1 MPRPAAPIAVPATSP
16 SHVSAHDQQA
26 QNLKGIVLMALGFF
40 SLAACDTQAKL
51 LTAELPPFQVAWF
64 RQLGLLIGVLA
75 LLAVRGPGLLRS
87 ARPVI
92 QIGRGLTAA
101 ASAAF
106 FIYGVGFVPLADAVA
121 VTFISPFIVTILGAV
136 MLGEHVGLRRW
147 IAVAVGFIGMLIVIR
162 PGMGVFH
169 PAIFFIVGAACTFGF
184 RQVLSRWLS
193 GADGVMTTVAYTSIS
208 SSLVL
213 SFVLPFVWE
222 TPDSLRVW
230 AICAGMAICAGLGE
244 VFIIRALDI
253 GQAVALAPVHYTM
266 ILWGSFYGYLIFGEL
281 PDLWTIVGCA
291 IIVAS
296 GLYTVHRERLRR
308 AEG

>member
-1 MPRPAAPIAVPATSP
+1 MPRPAAPIATPLSNPHEKQV
-16 SHVSAHDQQA
+16 
-26 QNLKGIVLMALGFF
+26 QNVKGIILMALGFF
-40 SLAACDTQAKL
+40 SLAACDTQAKM
-51 LTAELPPFQVAWF
+51 LTSELPPFQVAWF

-75 LLAVRGPGLLRS
+75 LLAHQGPGLLRT
-87 ARPVI
+87 AKPFV
-92 QIGRGLTAA
+92 QIGRGVAAA
-101 ASAAF
+101 ASALL
-106 FIYGVGFVPLADAVA
+106 FISGVGFVPLADAVA

-136 MLGEHVGLRRW
+136 MLGEHVGARRW

-193 GADGVMTTVAYTSIS
+193 GADGVMTTVAYTSIT
-208 SSLVL
+208 SSLII
-213 SFVLPFVWE
+213 SFTLPFVWE
-222 TPDSLRVW
+222 SPDSLRVW

-266 ILWGSFYGYLIFGEL
+266 IIWGTFYGFIVFGEL
-281 PDLWTIVGCA
+281 PDSWTIVGCA

-296 GLYTVHRERLRR
+296 GLYTVHRERLRK
-308 AEG
+308 AGG